1 MDWIAGQQ
9 VLLAGDH
16 ADGSADNA
24 TATATATPAVS
35 VNGGARGRLILLG
48 VSAAYSAGLSAI
60 RVITITYTRPGAAG
74 TNTVTVAYDF
84 TAGAF
89 TLAFPAPLTT
99 ERGTVATASIPASGA
114 GGNLGGVT
122 LWYCQT

>member
-1 MDWIAGQQ
+1 MDFLAGQQ

-16 ADGSADNA
+16 ADGSATNDVA
-24 TATATATPAVS
+24 TATADAAVL

-48 VSAAYSAGLSAI
+48 VTASFSAGLAAI
-60 RVITITYTRPGAAG
+60 ATITVTYTRPGAAT
-74 TNTVTVAYDF
+74 TNSITIPYDF

-89 TLAFPAPLTT
+89 FLAFPAPLTT
-99 ERGTVATASIPASGA
+99 ERGTSATATLTAGG
-114 GGNLGGVT
+114 GGNLGRVT

>member
-24 TATATATPAVS
+24 TATATATPATL

-60 RVITITYTRPGAAG
+60 RVITVTYTRPGA
-74 TNTVTVAYDF
+74 TVTNSVTIPYDF
-84 TAGAF
+84 TSGAF
-89 TLAFPAPLTT
+89 LASFPAPLTT
-99 ERGTVATASIPASGA
+99 ERGTVATASIPSSGA
-114 GGNLGGVT
+114 GGNVGGVT